1 MRVAQQLAEDVG
13 LVAACDAMQISRASV
28 YRSRMPA
35 ADRGMPA
42 THPRALTDPERSAV
56 LETLSSKRFIDC
68 APAAV
73 YSMLLEED
81 RYLCSVRTMYRVLGA
96 EKAVRERRAQR
107 RHPQYTPPQLLATG
121 PNQVWSWDITKLLG
135 VRKWEYFHLYVMLD
149 IYSRYVV
156 GWLVAE
162 HESGSL
168 AKHLIA
174 TCYKRQGIVA
184 GQLTIHSDRGPAMM
198 AKPVVGLL
206 TTLDVHK
213 TVSRPHVS
221 NDNPFSEAQFK
232 TMKYRPAFP
241 RRFGSIQD
249 ARATLAPF
257 FQWYNHEHRHS
268 GVGYLTPDAVHSGLV
283 EAIQTKRASTLD
295 IAYMRHPERF
305 VRGRPVPPEVPNAVW
320 INPPKESSV
329 AAAGG
334 LAGTEGGGVAGTE
347 GLEVAAAGGVA
358 GTEGLEAVAASGVA
372 STEEGPGGVACLACS
387 VPQLRHLD
395 AGCQGVEWR
404 SRARSGE
411 LASEPLRA
419 TPRPGT
425 DLHQSAGKGGIEAI
439 AMPEEEVSSSRK
451 NQ

>member
-257 FQWYNHEHRHS
+257 FQWYNQHRHS